1 MKNVLIVN
9 DDGIHSQG
17 IHVLSE
23 YFLEKGWQV
32 SVVAPAENQ
41 SGKAFSI
48 TIIEP
53 VKVTVNIDGHTK
65 DFKRWAVHGTP
76 VDCVKLA
83 LYELLTKYPDL
94 VVSGINAGANTGFNI
109 QYSGTVAAALEAQ
122 AHGVPAIA
130 LSIDDYTPT
139 ETHYEQSVQVL
150 DWVLTHWDLDSQY
163 TLNINIPAVLQGHV
177 TDTSRVT
184 SQLIHKPNGQYRQVK
199 DSVHQLCEVDGTF
212 KADHPEDTDV
222 GAVSRGLVSITPIQL
237 SYHSE
242 HGRSQLKM
250 CLQGNHA

>member
-1 MKNVLIVN
+1 MKHVLIVN

-17 IHVLSE
+17 IHVLRE
-23 YFLEKGWQV
+23 YFLEKSWQV

-83 LYELLTKYPDL
+83 LYELLPSYPNL
-94 VVSGINAGANTGFNI
+94 VVYGINAGANTGFNI
-109 QYSGTVAAALEAQ
+109 QSSGTVAAALEAQ

-130 LSIDDYTPT
+130 MSIDDYTPT
-139 ETHYEQSVQVL
+139 EAHYEQSVQVL
-150 DWVLTHWDLDSQY
+150 DWVLNHWDLEDRKS
-163 TLNINIPAVLQGHV
+163 TRLNSSH
-177 TDTSRVT
+177 
-184 SQLIHKPNGQYRQVK
+184 
-199 DSVHQLCEVDGTF
+199 
-212 KADHPEDTDV
+212 
-222 GAVSRGLVSITPIQL
+222 
-237 SYHSE
+237 
-242 HGRSQLKM
+242 
-250 CLQGNHA
+250 

>member
-1 MKNVLIVN
+1 MKHVLIVN

-48 TIIEP
+48 TIAEP

-83 LYELLTKYPDL
+83 LYELLPSYPNL

-109 QYSGTVAAALEAQ
+109 QYSGTVSAALEAQ
-122 AHGVPAIA
+122 AHGIPSIA
-130 LSIDDYTPT
+130 LSIDDYSPK
-139 ETHYEQSVQVL
+139 EIHYERSVAAL
-150 DWVLTHWDLDSQY
+150 DWILGHWDLDNQFV
-163 TLNINIPAVLQGHV
+163 LNINIP
-177 TDTSRVT
+177 TTSVGEISDISRIT
-184 SQLIHKPNGQYRQVK
+184 KRLIHSPNGQYREVS
-199 DSVHQLCEVDGTF
+199 DSSHQLCEVEGTF
-212 KADHPEDTDV
+212 KVDHPEDTDV
-222 GAVSRGLVSITPIQL
+222 GAVSRGFVSITPIKL
-237 SYHSE
+237 SFDAHQGHEELRQS
-242 HGRSQLKM
+242 
-250 CLQGNHA
+250 LQKNNE